1 MSLRLKLL
9 RVTLSLL
16 SLATIAMGQS
26 WGPPVDLAELSRLAK
41 LSKAEQLEPATQ
53 TRLQQWF
60 FQQVGAY
67 QSSIRTSALG
77 RSALVDVGPSLN
89 PPGGIYAR
97 TFAPPAGRGTYVIFW
112 SDDVKSPS
120 TWNDGVNLEFPRS
133 GLSLNAGVP
142 STCWHESLHAVMNP
156 VTLSVRVEDFA
167 PVAFLSRTKDRGE
180 AQQHVYIELFA
191 EKAADWIISLSGFE
205 RAAVAAA
212 EALEDLKSRGQVIN
226 FEVENFVWAKTQA
239 EWQTRWEKGAK
250 HIKRLPQPV
259 KDEFERVTST
269 RFPSVEE
276 AIGFYMSGDFKA
288 PAGTKLA
295 GKSIRVP
302 KWVMWPEEGVMPV
315 ILEEHDSKAP
325 ELKENVWNASFG
337 VCFTEPR
344 WQQHPP
350 VTRGTATITLRSDE
364 SSARI
369 TVTYGGQTIQPSNPA
384 PGSSWR
390 RFIVNLG
397 STASKNATGRNE
409 PVRVAVSV
417 KDSPRSPSARE
428 LVLPVH
434 IAYRDDLSQ
443 KTAAGTPSRYYLD
456 TEGIFLVKVPS
467 TSASPKP
474 TGPPVA
480 SGQAAGQGG
489 QGSTTAPRWVLINQ
503 WTHLPKAS
511 EASTRYKW
519 TCSVS
524 DTGATVDFWS
534 SKYGAGKEWPYNHR
548 LNYSWEMPAYLEPDT
563 TVPLQIRQQSTFTP
577 PGNSML
583 NRDVSLIVLQ
593 YDRSDEPKTLQTSD
607 VFVDFPCVGLGS
619 TRISEMS
626 DAPPAKASELLS
638 LNVPGGRDG
647 QRILIHVV
655 VYTNYNIRAY
665 AYRQYEWR
673 PGTPGTSRP
682 STAPK
687 LPLQAEP
694 QAQNG
699 LGSIEK
705 QVPPPPPLNK
715 ALDEVPP
722 RNGELDAVTGET
734 EPPPVQPSPV
744 RWYTHPQGDYRIRL
758 DRGWRQSSPGRIEGL
773 DQLDRAPGDFL
784 LFPSRQRTMVGNP
797 LDQAGKLAA
806 NWMSQDPKAR
816 RINFQVA
823 GEAAVAVGMASK
835 DNGKA
840 IALWHMLITRKD
852 RLYYFSVFA
861 PASTGSDRLPAEITD
876 LLSTLEFLTGTPT
889 PPGKT
894 DIASLLQQ
902 GTDLHNQKKF
912 AEAVAV
918 LNRALDLDPN
928 SSEAYRCR
936 GMSKREQND
945 YAGAIV
951 DFTQAVKLD
960 SKDPKAYVGR
970 GIARE
975 KAGDVQGALADYS
988 QGIALDPQ
996 YKNAWVF
1003 QGTLKLKQKDY
1014 LGAISDFDK
1023 ALQLDPSSQWSAWP
1037 YNNRGMAREKL
1048 GDVQGA
1054 RQDYQKA
1061 LALNPGDEN
1070 AQKNLNRIK

>member
-1 MSLRLKLL
+1 MSLRPKLL
-9 RVTLSLL
+9 RVTLILL

-41 LSKAEQLEPATQ
+41 LSKAGQLEPANQ

-60 FQQVGAY
+60 FQQVGIY

-77 RSALVDVGPSLN
+77 RSAFVDVGPSSN

-97 TFAPPAGRGTYVIFW
+97 TFVSPAGRGTYAIFW
-112 SDDVKSPS
+112 SDNVTSPS
-120 TWNDGVNLEFPRS
+120 TWNDGKNMEFPRS

-156 VTLSVRVEDFA
+156 VRLSVRVEDFA
-167 PVAFLSRTKDRGE
+167 SVASLSRIGDWVE

-239 EWQTRWEKGAK
+239 EWQIRWESGAK
-250 HIKRLPQPV
+250 YIKRLPQSV
-259 KDEFERVTST
+259 KDEFERATST

-295 GKSIRVP
+295 GKSIKVP
-302 KWVMWPEEGVMPV
+302 KWVMWPQAGVMPV
-315 ILEEHDSKAP
+315 ILEEQDSKAP
-325 ELKENVWNASFG
+325 ELKDHIWNASFG

-350 VTRGTATITLRSDE
+350 VTRGTAVITLRSDE
-364 SSARI
+364 PSARI
-369 TVTYGGQTIQPSNPA
+369 TVTYGGRTIPPSGPA
-384 PGSSWR
+384 SGSSWR
-390 RFIVNLG
+390 RFIVKLVAPASAN
-397 STASKNATGRNE
+397 STGTNE

-417 KDSPRSPSARE
+417 EDSPRSASARE

-434 IAYRDDLSQ
+434 IAYQDDLSQ
-443 KTAAGTPSRYYLD
+443 KTAAGAPSRYYLD

-511 EASTRYKW
+511 EATTWYKW

-524 DTGATVDFWS
+524 DTGATVDCWNS
-534 SKYGAGKEWPYNHR
+534 NDYGAGKLWPYNHR

-563 TVPLQIRQQSTFTP
+563 TVPLQIRQQSTLTSP
-577 PGNSML
+577 SYSIL
-583 NRDVSLIVLQ
+583 NRDVGLNVLQ

-607 VFVDFPCVGLGS
+607 VFINFPCMSLGS
-619 TRISEMS
+619 TRILEMK
-626 DAPPAKASELLS
+626 DAPSAKTSELL
-638 LNVPGGRDG
+638 LLKVPNGRDG
-647 QRILIHVV
+647 QRILMGAGVA
-655 VYTNYNIRAY
+655 TNYNIRAS

-673 PGTPGTSRP
+673 PGTGGSSGSSAASKP
-682 STAPK
+682 SVQPV
-687 LPLQAEP
+687 P
-694 QAQNG
+694 QTQNG

-705 QVPPPPPLNK
+705 QVPPPPPLGK

-722 RNGELDAVTGET
+722 RNGELDAVTGES

-744 RWYTHPQGDYRIRL
+744 KWYTHPQGEYRIRL
-758 DRGWRQSSPGRIEGL
+758 DHGWRQASPSRIEGM
-773 DQLDRAPGDFL
+773 DQLGKAPGDFL
-784 LFPSRQRTMVGNP
+784 LFLSRQRTMVGNP

-806 NWMSQDPKAR
+806 GWMSLDPKAR

-823 GEAAVAVGMASK
+823 GQAAVAVGLASK

-840 IALWHMLITRKD
+840 IILWYLLVTRKD
-852 RLYYFSVFA
+852 RLYYLSAFA

-876 LLSTLEFLTGTPT
+876 LLSTLEFLTGAPT
-889 PPGKT
+889 QPRKT
-894 DIASLLQQ
+894 DIVPRLQ
-902 GTDLHNQKKF
+902 
-912 AEAVAV
+912 
-918 LNRALDLDPN
+918 
-928 SSEAYRCR
+928 
-936 GMSKREQND
+936 
-945 YAGAIV
+945 
-951 DFTQAVKLD
+951 
-960 SKDPKAYVGR
+960 
-970 GIARE
+970 
-975 KAGDVQGALADYS
+975 
-988 QGIALDPQ
+988 
-996 YKNAWVF
+996 
-1003 QGTLKLKQKDY
+1003 
-1014 LGAISDFDK
+1014 
-1023 ALQLDPSSQWSAWP
+1023 
-1037 YNNRGMAREKL
+1037 
-1048 GDVQGA
+1048 
-1054 RQDYQKA
+1054 
-1061 LALNPGDEN
+1061 
-1070 AQKNLNRIK
+1070 